1 MWRLRN
7 CISYVIFNIVMI
19 LISHLFDKQLGM
31 IQFIVCYNLIQQCFN
46 KRFHSDTIIK
56 DSAIKADLYC
66 KAITIVV
73 EIIYLIIS
81 IKATITLYL
90 NILIILSFCFASYLL
105 QFCLERIATKKSNLN
120 YVNKKLLI
128 EMCKEASLTPLVINR
143 MVLKYVEHKTYK
155 EIATIEYV
163 DESTIK
169 KSINRA
175 RKKLNI

>member
-1 MWRLRN
+1 MWRVRN
-7 CISYVIFNIVMI
+7 CITYIAFNIIMI
-19 LISHLFDKQLGM
+19 LIAHVFNKQLGM
-31 IQFIVCYNLIQQCFN
+31 ILFVVSYNLIQQCFN

-56 DSAIKADLYC
+56 NNAIKADFYC
-66 KAITIVV
+66 KVITIVV
-73 EIIYLIIS
+73 EIIYLIIC
-81 IKATITLYL
+81 IKATITIYL
-90 NILIILSFCFASYLL
+90 NIFIILSFCFASFLL
-105 QFCLERIATKKSNLN
+105 QFCFERIMVKKNNIN
-120 YVNKKLLI
+120 YISKNLLI
-128 EMCKEASLTPLVINR
+128 EMCKEANLTPLTINR